1 MDALP
6 EAEAAQ
12 ILERHIVPLRAL
24 SFEQA
29 QALPEASEERAAE
42 HSGYAVTVFAQR
54 DLPGFEGSVLVTV
67 QLARRSGLA
76 SYHTER
82 GLIFSPA
89 HPPREASR
97 EELRNSGG

>member
-1 MDALP
+1 MDPLP
-6 EAEAAQ
+6 EAEATR
-12 ILERHIVPLRAL
+12 ILERHIARLKAL

-29 QALPEASEERAAE
+29 QVLPEASDERDVE
-42 HSGYAVTVFAQR
+42 HSPYAVTVFAQR
-54 DLPGFEGSVLVTV
+54 DLPGFENAILVTV
-67 QLARRSGLA
+67 QLARKSGLA